1 MSGPRVTV
9 PASSVARHG
18 GPRPARRRAGA
29 GRSVCG
35 TSRATDANGRERTDA
50 LADRLDALTTALARI
65 AAPPHARYGVRVIT
79 DGIPRARSA
88 VRRRARA
95 LLAAEDRAARTDPG
109 RRLVGPVRL
118 CGVRS

>member
-35 TSRATDANGRERTDA
+35 TSRATDANGRERTGA

-79 DGIPRARSA
+79 DGIPRTWVCRPPTSSGAA
-88 VRRRARA
+88 RRRGPGR
-95 LLAAEDRAARTDPG
+95 RTDPD
-109 RRLVGPVRL
+109 RRLVGPLRL
-118 CGVRS
+118 CGARS